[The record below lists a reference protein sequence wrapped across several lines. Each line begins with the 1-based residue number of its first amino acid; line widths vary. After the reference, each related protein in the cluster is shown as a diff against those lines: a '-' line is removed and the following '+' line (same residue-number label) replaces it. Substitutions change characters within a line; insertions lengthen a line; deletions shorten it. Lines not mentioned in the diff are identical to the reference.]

1 MGAVA
6 DPVAGRGHNQGS
18 GGLTMRAWNF
28 ASAAAALALTA
39 GVGVLGASPGSALEL
54 KLNGLHAPEH
64 PVAMT
69 HHFFADRV
77 AQLTDGEITVD
88 VFDARQLGDA
98 VESVQSLRNGTIG
111 FVTVSTSN
119 LSQVV
124 PQVDMF
130 SLPYLFKSA
139 DHYWDYLNSDRAAA
153 FVKPL
158 EDKGI
163 VVLGWIDSGARN
175 FFSEEPIRTV
185 DDVQGKKIRV
195 MASPVQV
202 KTIEAMGGT
211 GVPIAWGELYNALQT
226 GVVDGAENN
235 HPSVVTMK
243 FYEVSDYYTL
253 DEHAR
258 IPDALLMSKA
268 VYDKLTPEQQQAIR
282 QAGKEAEAYMRG
294 AWAMAEQSAIQDL
307 QSRFTEII
315 EVDKQPF
322 IDAVAPLVEEE
333 AERLGVVDEV
343 GYILETGKSY

>member
-1 MGAVA
+1 MNPWMCVSLAGTLAVMTGIGAL
-6 DPVAGRGHNQGS
+6 G
-18 GGLTMRAWNF
+18 T
-28 ASAAAALALTA
+28 ASPAAAI
-39 GVGVLGASPGSALEL
+39 EL

-64 PVAMT
+64 PVALT
-69 HHFFADRV
+69 HDFFADRV
-77 AQLTDGEITVD
+77 EQLTEGEITVE

-98 VESVQSLRNGTIG
+98 VESVQSLRNGTIA

-139 DHYWDYLNSDRAAA
+139 DHYWDYLNSDRAQE
-153 FVKPL
+153 FIKPL

-163 VVLGWIDSGARN
+163 IVLAWIDSGARN
-175 FFSEEPIRTV
+175 FFSEQPIRSV
-185 DDVQGKKIRV
+185 EDVQGKKVRV

-226 GVVDGAENN
+226 GVVDAAENN

-243 FYEVSDYYTL
+243 FYEVSDYYTI

-258 IPDALLMSKA
+258 IPDALLMSKQI
-268 VYDKLTPEQQQAIR
+268 YDKLSPEQQQAIR

-294 AWAMAEQSAIQDL
+294 AWTMAEQSAMNEL
-307 QSRFTEII
+307 QGRFTEII

-322 IDAVAPLVEEE
+322 VEAVAPLVREE
-333 AERLGVVDEV
+333 AERLGVTDEV
-343 GYILETGKSY
+343 NHILEMGQDY